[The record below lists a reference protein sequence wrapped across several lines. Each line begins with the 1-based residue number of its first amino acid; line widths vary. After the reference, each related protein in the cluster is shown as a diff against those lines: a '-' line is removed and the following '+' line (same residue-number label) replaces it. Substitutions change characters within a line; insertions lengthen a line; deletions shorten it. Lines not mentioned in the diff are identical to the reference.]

1 MCTSTTCTPK
11 STGNCCYLID
21 DDGSLPGVQILQVRL
36 ILTFSLHLK
45 KFIYMY
51 GTYQIAILEELE
63 YHNLYIVVIHPE
75 NAFKLLYK
83 RSMHQNCQ
91 LKQ

>member
-1 MCTSTTCTPK
+1 
-11 STGNCCYLID
+11 
-21 DDGSLPGVQILQVRL
+21 
-36 ILTFSLHLK
+36 
-45 KFIYMY
+45 MY
-51 GTYQIAILEELE
+51 GTYGIAILEELE